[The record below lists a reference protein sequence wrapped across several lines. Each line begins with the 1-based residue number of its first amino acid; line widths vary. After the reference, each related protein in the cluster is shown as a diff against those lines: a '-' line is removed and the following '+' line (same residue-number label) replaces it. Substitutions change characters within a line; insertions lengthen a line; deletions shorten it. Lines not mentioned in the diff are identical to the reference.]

1 VLLILPVA
9 LLASLASSLSSDD
22 DDDEEEEE
30 EDDDE
35 EDEDD
40 ELSEDSEDSED
51 FIVGLFTGLETGDVT
66 GDFTG
71 VFTGEKSSR
80 HNLQSMSDLV
90 SRKARGIRC
99 VCPSLQLS
107 IVTAQCEK
115 VSPSMHPPTCTLP
128 QVQS

>member
-22 DDDEEEEE
+22 DEEEEE
-30 EDDDE
+30 EDDE

-40 ELSEDSEDSED
+40 ELSEDSED